1 MYSEGKGFCV
11 WVVRFWR
18 VQALAARE
26 ADPLL
31 LPFVCHVFSP
41 PPLCPACFHSSGPDK
56 GVAFN
61 PFPLPLPPK
70 SAIIPIL
77 GQIRHRQRPRL
88 STIGRRPPTGG
99 EDAVNLLETAI
110 RLARLPAQLQPIDR
124 IAVLVPG
131 RVRRRRGGVHPAGRD
146 GGASV
151 QREDGRRGV
160 AKIVVPA
167 FAFGHVLVEEG
178 AKLFLGHFE

>member
-41 PPLCPACFHSSGPDK
+41 PPPLSSML
-56 GVAFN
+56 
-61 PFPLPLPPK
+61 PFIRTRQRCSFQPLSSSPPPQ